1 MRHLFTITVS
11 LLLLLIA
18 ASSCKTYEANYR
30 AAYEVAKEKQL
41 TGEEDI
47 DRQLLDQQR
56 PRPTVFGTDT
66 LPIRTE
72 YIGYTK
78 GGGADSDKTVVK
90 RYCVVVGKFKQA
102 FNTRSMR
109 ERLMRSGYPRALV
122 LHNNMKEYYVIAN
135 TTPDPHTARLM
146 LDSVLADP
154 SLSLKSPFPYILRPG
169 HLAR

>member
-18 ASSCKTYEANYR
+18 ASSCKTNEANYR

-66 LPIRTE
+66 LPFAPNTSDTQKVAELTRT
-72 YIGYTK
+72 
-78 GGGADSDKTVVK
+78 
-90 RYCVVVGKFKQA
+90 R
-102 FNTRSMR
+102 R
-109 ERLMRSGYPRALV
+109 
-122 LHNNMKEYYVIAN
+122 
-135 TTPDPHTARLM
+135 
-146 LDSVLADP
+146 
-154 SLSLKSPFPYILRPG
+154 
-169 HLAR
+169 